1 MSPAKE
7 NKVQLRTNAGGRV
20 EINLTHLTR
29 KWMKYPMENLG
40 LVIKVQIENN
50 YERELEIGQVG
61 TTEVFQSFHKG
72 CRGWMT
78 GLFQTPFLQIN
89 IQDGAWRS
97 RVKRT
102 TSRVCSEEFDPE
114 VTQCCKWPLKIDF
127 AEFGWDWVL
136 SPKTYD
142 ADFCAGDCSL
152 GDYCFVQQYLIWQY
166 PHFFMISLCN
176 AISCAQALCPSI
188 PTQTWCRCRAPD
200 STAPRGRAAPPARCR
215 PSTCSTSMPTR
226 TSSRASCLTWRC
238 RGADALD
245 SEEILPVSHPDNG
258 WYQPKFIN
266 AYGFWP

>member
-1 MSPAKE
+1 MGRRLESEEGFQNDYVPGYYHQFVEDDFNFQPETITIMPTTPPVHLDYSVLYFKLSEKVIDAKRDLVKSLLNIHLPQAPSEFETRVIIHVFYISEDKSGKTIMSPAKE
-7 NKVQLRTNAGGRV
+7 NKVQLRTNARGRV

-61 TTEVFQSFHKG
+61 TTE
-72 CRGWMT
+72 
-78 GLFQTPFLQIN
+78 TPFLQIN

-152 GDYCFVQQYLIWQY
+152 GVVSEY
-166 PHFFMISLCN
+166 PHTNLMQMS
-176 AISCAQALCPSI
+176 
-188 PTQTWCRCRAPD
+188 
-200 STAPRGRAAPPARCR
+200 
-215 PSTCSTSMPTR
+215 
-226 TSSRASCLTWRC
+226 
-238 RGADALD
+238 
-245 SEEILPVSHPDNG
+245 
-258 WYQPKFIN
+258 
-266 AYGFWP
+266 